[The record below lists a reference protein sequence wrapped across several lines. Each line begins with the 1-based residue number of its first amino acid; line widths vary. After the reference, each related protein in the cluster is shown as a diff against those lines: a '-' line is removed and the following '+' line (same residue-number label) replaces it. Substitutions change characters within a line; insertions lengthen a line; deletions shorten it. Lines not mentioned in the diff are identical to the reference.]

1 MVEKIIWS
9 LKAQED
15 RKQILNYWINRN
27 KSTNYS
33 IKLDQKFRDALNLI
47 KDHPQIGKSTNLKN
61 VRIKIVTDYLMV
73 YEIKENTILLL
84 AIWDSRQDPRKLKK
98 IVR

>member
-27 KSTNYS
+27 KSTYYRV
-33 IKLDQKFRDALNLI
+33 KLNL
-47 KDHPQIGKSTNLKN
+47 
-61 VRIKIVTDYLMV
+61 
-73 YEIKENTILLL
+73 
-84 AIWDSRQDPRKLKK
+84 KL
-98 IVR
+98 

>member
-33 IKLDQKFRDALNLI
+33 IKLDHKFRDALNLI